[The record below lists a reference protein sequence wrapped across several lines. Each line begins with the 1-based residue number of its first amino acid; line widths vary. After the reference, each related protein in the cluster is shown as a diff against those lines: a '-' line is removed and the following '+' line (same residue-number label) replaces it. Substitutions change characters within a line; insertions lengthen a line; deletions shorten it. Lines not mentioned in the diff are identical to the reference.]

1 MRTVGALVPATAL
14 GWRSVAWRGAWLLLV
29 SPHALAQPPSPDA
42 PSLSLPAP
50 LAAPHQVPG
59 PGPDVAVA
67 GPGAQ
72 TVYLAVSL
80 NGVPRGLVARFE
92 LRDGMLATTPEE
104 LRQIGLR
111 AEVLPVDGNGLV
123 WLDAIPGLR
132 VSYRQSSQEAA
143 LDAPDALL
151 VPAIVGTLA
160 RPEARLSG
168 GTGLVLSYDLYGET
182 GRGRH
187 VGLYSEQ
194 RVFHGQ
200 GVLSNSG
207 VATWSEAQDRYV
219 RLDTA
224 WTYTDAATLSSVQV
238 GDAISGAL
246 NWSRAVRLGGLQYRR
261 NFTVRP
267 DLVTYP
273 VPLLGASAA
282 VPSAVDLYVNNVRQF
297 SGEVP
302 SGPFVLNNTPA
313 VNGAGQAVIVVRDAL
328 GRDISTTI
336 PLYIDTRLLAAGL
349 TDFSVEAGFLREDY
363 GLRSAGYGRQPAG
376 SASVRHGLSE
386 TLTLEGHAEAMPG
399 TYTVG
404 GGVLASAGGFG
415 VFSAAASLGAG
426 RERGALFSLGYQ
438 LRTPAITIDLQGIRT
453 AATYQD
459 LAARSGAPYP
469 DGLYRATLSWP
480 MARNGSLALSYV
492 QLDDAQ
498 PGGSKI
504 GSVAYT
510 AQLGGRY
517 SVNLSAYKDFGG
529 NGGSGALVTLTA
541 VLGHDTSASVAAGV
555 DGGKASL
562 YASAAQS
569 TPYEGGWGWQA
580 QASQTDG
587 VRRYLAQ
594 ARYRGRYG
602 EMFAAAQSNERDVTG
617 AVDVTGSVVVMDGAV
632 LPARRINESFAL
644 VSTGMAGV
652 PVLVES
658 RRIGT
663 TDGNGHYL
671 VPDLMPYQANRVA
684 IDPLVLP
691 ADARLDKPSQ
701 YVVPSWHA
709 GALARFQV
717 ERFRGAQLSLV
728 TPAGEPVAAGTPV
741 VHVESGATS
750 VVGYDGMVFFD
761 NLAAH
766 NHLVAGEA
774 QQRCTAS
781 FSYRAAPAGSIPSLG
796 RITCRGAQRG
806 GPQ

>member
-1 MRTVGALVPATAL
+1 MRDILGTTAWPALAMAAVRACGRGALPGTC
-14 GWRSVAWRGAWLLLV
+14 LLLV
-29 SPHALAQPPSPDA
+29 LPLALAQPPVPGA
-42 PSLSLPAP
+42 PPLAVPHPAP
-50 LAAPHQVPG
+50 LVAPAQ
-59 PGPDVAVA
+59 ASEQSA
-67 GPGAQ
+67 GRSGAQ
-72 TVYLAVSL
+72 TIYLAVTL
-80 NGVPRGLVARFE
+80 NGVPRGLVAGFE

-111 AEVLPVDGNGLV
+111 AEVLPTDRNGLV

-132 VSYRQSSQEAA
+132 VSYRQASQEAA

-151 VPAIVGTLA
+151 APAIVGTLA
-160 RPEARLSG
+160 RPQARLSG
-168 GTGLVLSYDLYGET
+168 GTGLVFSYDLYGET

-187 VGLYSEQ
+187 LGLYSEQ

-207 VATWSEAQDRYV
+207 VATWSDAQDRYV
-219 RLDTA
+219 RLDTD
-224 WTYTDAATLSSVQV
+224 WTYTNAATLSSVQL

-363 GLRSAGYGRQPAG
+363 GLRSAAYGRQPAA
-376 SASVRHGLSE
+376 SASVRHGLSD

-404 GGVLASAGGFG
+404 AGVLASTGGLG
-415 VFSAAASLGAG
+415 VFSAAASLGTG

-438 LRTPAITIDLQGIRT
+438 LRTPAITVDLQGIRT

-480 MARNGSLALSYV
+480 MSRNGSLALSYV
-492 QLDDAQ
+492 QLDDAWL
-498 PGGSKI
+498 GGSRI

-517 SVNLSAYKDFGG
+517 SVNLSAYKDFARGG
-529 NGGSGALVTLTA
+529 VSGAMGTLTA

-569 TPYEGGWGWQA
+569 APYDGGWGWQA

-587 VRRYLAQ
+587 ARRYLAQ

-602 EMFAAAQSNERDVTG
+602 DMFAAAQSNERDVTG
-617 AVDVTGSVVVMDGAV
+617 AINVTGSVVVMDGAM

-644 VSTGMAGV
+644 VTTGMPGV
-652 PVLVES
+652 PVLVEN

-663 TDGNGHYL
+663 TDDSGHYL
-671 VPDLMPYQANRVA
+671 VPDLMPYQANRIA

-709 GALARFQV
+709 GALARFEV

-728 TPAGEPVAAGTPV
+728 TEAGEPVAAGTPV
-741 VHVESGATS
+741 MHVESGATS

-761 NLAAH
+761 NLLGH

-774 QQRCTAS
+774 ERRCTAS
-781 FSYRAAPAGSIPSLG
+781 FTYPAAPLGPIPSLG
-796 RITCRGAQRG
+796 RVTCRGAGR
-806 GPQ
+806 

>member
-1 MRTVGALVPATAL
+1 MAL
-14 GWRSVAWRGAWLLLV
+14 GWRRVAWRGACLLLA
-29 SPHALAQPPSPDA
+29 SPHALAQPPSPAA
-42 PSLSLPAP
+42 PPLSSPLPAP
-50 LAAPHQVPG
+50 LQVPAPG
-59 PGPDVAVA
+59 PGPDLAVA
-67 GPGAQ
+67 GPEAQ
-72 TVYLAVSL
+72 AVYLAVTL

-111 AEVLPVDGNGLV
+111 AEMLPIDRNGLV

-151 VPAIVGTLA
+151 APAIVGTLA

-168 GTGLVLSYDLYGET
+168 GTGLVFSYDLYGET

-224 WTYTDAATLSSVQV
+224 WTYTDAATLSSVQL

-415 VFSAAASLGAG
+415 VFSAAASLA
-426 RERGALFSLGYQ
+426 RGASAARCSRSATSCARRPSPWTCRAYARRRPT
-438 LRTPAITIDLQGIRT
+438 RTWPRAAARRIRT
-453 AATYQD
+453 ACTAPRCPGRWRATAAWRSATCSSTMRNW
-459 LAARSGAPYP
+459 AAR
-469 DGLYRATLSWP
+469 R
-480 MARNGSLALSYV
+480 
-492 QLDDAQ
+492 
-498 PGGSKI
+498 
-504 GSVAYT
+504 SVRSHT
-510 AQLGGRY
+510 PR
-517 SVNLSAYKDFGG
+517 S
-529 NGGSGALVTLTA
+529 
-541 VLGHDTSASVAAGV
+541 SVAATRSIS
-555 DGGKASL
+555 APTRI
-562 YASAAQS
+562 SAA
-569 TPYEGGWGWQA
+569 TA
-580 QASQTDG
+580 D
-587 VRRYLAQ
+587 
-594 ARYRGRYG
+594 
-602 EMFAAAQSNERDVTG
+602 
-617 AVDVTGSVVVMDGAV
+617 
-632 LPARRINESFAL
+632 PA
-644 VSTGMAGV
+644 
-652 PVLVES
+652 
-658 RRIGT
+658 
-663 TDGNGHYL
+663 H
-671 VPDLMPYQANRVA
+671 
-684 IDPLVLP
+684 
-691 ADARLDKPSQ
+691 
-701 YVVPSWHA
+701 W
-709 GALARFQV
+709 
-717 ERFRGAQLSLV
+717 
-728 TPAGEPVAAGTPV
+728 
-741 VHVESGATS
+741 
-750 VVGYDGMVFFD
+750 
-761 NLAAH
+761 
-766 NHLVAGEA
+766 
-774 QQRCTAS
+774 
-781 FSYRAAPAGSIPSLG
+781 
-796 RITCRGAQRG
+796 
-806 GPQ
+806 